1 MGQIAATFIGRLLAG
16 LSFTHSAMADAN
28 PKGSTSSGA
37 SAPSIPCPGCGWA
50 NAPAAKSC
58 EFCRKPLGAPRPAP
72 APRAPAPAAPA
83 SAEIEEA
90 EGILE
95 RYGIEITPRKILFG
109 IIVGTALLG
118 FFVMFRGNQKAT
130 TGDNMRRIVK
140 LVEIYEGEN
149 GGYPPALSEVER
161 RFGPITDPFRNDG
174 WGNPIVY
181 KALKP
186 RTGPGAVSDG
196 GQPLFDGC
204 ELRSGG
210 PNGKAGDSDDVVW
223 ASP

>member
-1 MGQIAATFIGRLLAG
+1 M
-16 LSFTHSAMADAN
+16 SDAK
-28 PKGSTSSGA
+28 PKGSTSSG
-37 SAPSIPCPGCGWA
+37 STAPGATGVPCPGCGWA
-50 NAPAAKSC
+50 NAPFATSC
-58 EFCRKPLGAPRPAP
+58 EFCRKPLGAPRPA
-72 APRAPAPAAPA
+72 AARPAAAPPPA
-83 SAEIEEA
+83 VPGIVEEE
-90 EGILE
+90 EGFLE

-109 IIVGTALLG
+109 IIVGTGLLG

-140 LVEIYEGEN
+140 MIEIFEGEN
-149 GGYPPALSEVER
+149 GGYPRALSDVER
-161 RFGPITDPFRNDG
+161 RYGPITEPFRSDG

-181 KALKP
+181 QALKP

-210 PNGKAGDSDDVVW
+210 PNGKAGDGDDVVW
-223 ASP
+223 TSP